1 MPSFDVVSE
10 VDLQEVRN
18 AVDQANR
25 EIGTRFD
32 FKGVDARYALSGG
45 EILLHAEQEFQLQQ
59 MMDILRHK
67 LVKRKVD
74 VASMDAKEP
83 VSTLNAARQEVA
95 IKQGIDSETAKRMVK
110 SLKGSKL
117 KVQAQI
123 QGEQVR
129 VSGKQRDDL
138 QQAIAHLRARDWG
151 RPLQFTNF
159 RD

>member
-25 EIGTRFD
+25 EVSTRFD
-32 FKGVDARYALSGG
+32 FKGVDARFELNRS
-45 EILLHAEQEFQLQQ
+45 EILLRAQEAFQLDQ
-59 MMDILRHK
+59 MLDILRQK
-67 LVKRKVD
+67 LARRKVD
-74 VASMDAKEP
+74 LACMELGRQETA
-83 VSTLNAARQEVA
+83 LNAARQPVT
-95 IKQGIDSETAKRMVK
+95 IRQGIGADTAKRMVK
-110 SLKGSKL
+110 AIKGGKL

-129 VSGKQRDDL
+129 VTGKKRDDL
-138 QQAIAHLRARDWG
+138 QQAIALLKGEDYG
-151 RPLQFTNF
+151 LPLQFVNF

>member
-1 MPSFDVVSE
+1 M
-10 VDLQEVRN
+10 R
-18 AVDQANR
+18 
-25 EIGTRFD
+25 
-32 FKGVDARYALSGG
+32 SGG
-45 EILLHAEQEFQLQQ
+45 L
-59 MMDILRHK
+59 
-67 LVKRKVD
+67 KVD

-138 QQAIAHLRARDWG
+138 QQAVAHLRARDWG

>member
-10 VDLQEVRN
+10 VDVQEVRN

-25 EIGTRFD
+25 EIATRFD
-32 FKGVDARYALSGG
+32 FKGVDASFELNDSEVTLR
-45 EILLHAEQEFQLQQ
+45 AEVEFQLQQ
-59 MMDILRHK
+59 MLGILHQK

-74 VASMDAKEP
+74 VAALEEKEP
-83 VSTLNAARQEVA
+83 ESSLNAARQQV
-95 IKQGIDSETAKRMVK
+95 IVRQGIDSDTAKKMVK
-110 SLKGSKL
+110 LIKGSKI

-129 VSGKQRDDL
+129 VSGKKRDDL
-138 QQAIAHLRARDWG
+138 QQVIALLREQDFG
-151 RPLQFTNF
+151 LPLQFTNF

>member
-32 FKGVDARYALSGG
+32 FKGVVASFELSAGSVT
-45 EILLHAEQEFQLQQ
+45 LRAERDFQLKQ
-59 MMDILRHK
+59 MMDILVQK
-67 LVKRKVD
+67 MVKRGVD
-74 VASMDAKEP
+74 VASLDPAGP
-83 VSTLNAARQEVA
+83 VTGLNAARQDVA
-95 IKQGIDSETAKRMVK
+95 IKQGIDTETAKRMVK
-110 SLKGSKL
+110 TLKGGKL

-123 QGEQVR
+123 QGDQLR
-129 VSGKQRDDL
+129 VSGKKRDDL
-138 QQAIAHLRARDWG
+138 QQAIAALRDVDWG
-151 RPLQFTNF
+151 LPLRFTNF